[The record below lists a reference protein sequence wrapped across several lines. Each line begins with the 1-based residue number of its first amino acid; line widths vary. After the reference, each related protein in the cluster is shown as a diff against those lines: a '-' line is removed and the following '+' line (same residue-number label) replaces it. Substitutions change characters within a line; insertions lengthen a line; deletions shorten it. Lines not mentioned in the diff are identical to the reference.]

1 MKVSKLWVLYKTMS
15 KSIGLEQGCIS
26 HGEMIR
32 LELERD
38 QYRTET
44 WRRASFLGLRHVELY
59 CSKFGCP
66 HKVACTQ
73 SLDAFFWNKVVPFT
87 WARIH
92 CQMCASWCLH
102 WLVEALS
109 ELQVDGLQSL
119 VYVFLFLYKEMNYS
133 TINDIL

>member
-44 WRRASFLGLRHVELY
+44 
-59 CSKFGCP
+59 
-66 HKVACTQ
+66 
-73 SLDAFFWNKVVPFT
+73 
-87 WARIH
+87 
-92 CQMCASWCLH
+92 
-102 WLVEALS
+102 
-109 ELQVDGLQSL
+109 
-119 VYVFLFLYKEMNYS
+119 
-133 TINDIL
+133 